1 MSLEIHKKGQGVWAR
16 SVAYV
21 MGAALVLFGAWAL
34 YGTINRAGEGHLI
47 DSELPVIGFVS
58 YYKVIALLV
67 AGAGLYGLHM
77 FLNKPRSVDQL
88 IETEQEMRRV
98 SWPTLREVWNAAIV
112 VVFLTMLLAV
122 IMSGFDWVL
131 RKLFHLVF

>member
-1 MSLEIHKKGQGVWAR
+1 MSLEIYKKGQGVWAR
-16 SVAYV
+16 SVAYL
-21 MGAALVLFGAWAL
+21 MGGGLILFGAWAL
-34 YGTINRAGEGHLI
+34 YGTINVAGQGLLI
-47 DSELPVIGFVS
+47 EKELPVLGYVT

-67 AGAGLYGLHM
+67 AGAGLYFLHW

-98 SWPTLREVWNAAIV
+98 SWPTLKEVWNAAIV
-112 VVFLTMLLAV
+112 VVVLTLLLAI